1 MIDDLL
7 IKKEKNNFYQIN
19 VKEGKDFKNLTVFVK
34 NVFLPFGLEEFNN
47 KFCVNFEVDKQS
59 DYYALIRL
67 LEGKINELIESD
79 EYELKSVFH
88 KKPKFNLLCKAH
100 IKKNK
105 NLFVTKY
112 IADKKEISLFELEK
126 QKKYNLELE
135 ISGIWIFRK
144 SAGLY
149 INIKTISTNN
159 NI

>member
-1 MIDDLL
+1 ML
-7 IKKEKNNFYQIN
+7 
-19 VKEGKDFKNLTVFVK
+19 K
-34 NVFLPFGLEEFNN
+34 NVFLPFGLEEFKN
-47 KFCVNFEVDKQS
+47 KYCINFEVDKQS
-59 DYYALIRL
+59 EFYALMRL
-67 LEGKINELIESD
+67 LEGKISELIESD

-100 IKKNK
+100 VKMNK
-105 NLFVTKY
+105 NLFITKF
-112 IADKKEISLFELEK
+112 IKNNKEMSLFELEK

-149 INIKTISTNN
+149 LNIKTISTNN